1 MKILVVDDS
10 AVMRKLIARSLSSSG
25 AQDVEV
31 MEAADGMQALAMIA
45 RHGSSIDLILCDMNM
60 PNVDGLSLLKSL
72 RGSPPPRPPAEAADC
87 ADLQSARHIPFVI
100 VTADDSD
107 ESTARALREGAAGVI
122 GKPFR
127 PEDMAALVRRCRL
140 HGRHA
145 TSGAFKT
152 DTITR
157 MARAMSR
164 SAAGL
169 STDKARQGKAAC

>member
-10 AVMRKLIARSLSSSG
+10 AVMRKLIARSISSSG

-31 MEAADGMQALAMIA
+31 VEAADGMQALAMIA

-87 ADLQSARHIPFVI
+87 ADFRPERSIPFVI
-100 VTADDSD
+100 VTADESD

-122 GKPFR
+122 GKPFQL
-127 PEDMAALVRRCRL
+127 EVMAALVRRCRS
-140 HGRHA
+140 HGRRA
-145 TSGAFKT
+145 MSGAFKT

-164 SAAGL
+164 SAAGR
-169 STDKARQGKAAC
+169 SGDAARKGKATC